1 MLDSI
6 AINIVLSLV
15 VIVLAHQLWDHL
27 RNTYST
33 KKQKNIAE
41 SQTNKYKAII
51 EELRE
56 NRESVPVSVPSVK
69 TLEKED
75 DLAVFLSPE
84 EKDWMVKELAAYI
97 TK

>member
-1 MLDSI
+1 MWDSI
-6 AINIVLSLV
+6 VINIVLSLA
-15 VIVLAHQLWDHL
+15 IIIIAHQVWDHL

-33 KKQKNIAE
+33 KKQKNLAE

-51 EELRE
+51 DELRE
-56 NRESVPVSVPSVK
+56 NRVK
-69 TLEKED
+69 EPEAIAQEED
-75 DLAVFLSPE
+75 DAGFLSPE

>member
-1 MLDSI
+1 MWDSI

-41 SQTNKYKAII
+41 FQTNKYKAII

-56 NRESVPVSVPSVK
+56 NRVKEPEEIVPEEETS
-69 TLEKED
+69 
-75 DLAVFLSPE
+75 FLSPE
-84 EKDWMVKELAAYI
+84 EKDWMMRELEAYL

>member
-1 MLDSI
+1 MWDSI
-6 AINIVLSLV
+6 AINILLSLAI
-15 VIVLAHQLWDHL
+15 IVLAHQLWDHL

-56 NRESVPVSVPSVK
+56 NRVKDPGSMVSEEE
-69 TLEKED
+69 TW
-75 DLAVFLSPE
+75 FLSPE
-84 EKDWMVKELAAYI
+84 EKDWMVRELAAYLA
-97 TK
+97 K